1 MEPIG
6 AEGLPAEG
14 GNSVDAVVLRD
25 PLVKRTFLKT
35 ACGVDDEDL
44 LEAIWELQ
52 VRWDDGRLGAAEC
65 WEDADRE
72 ALLKRLAWVHLKPW
86 QLRKGPSA
94 GG

>member
-1 MEPIG
+1 M
-6 AEGLPAEG
+6 
-14 GNSVDAVVLRD
+14 DAVVPRD
-25 PLVKRTFLKT
+25 PSVKRTFLKT

-72 ALLKRLAWVHLKPW
+72 EASGLGASQTLAIAEGTECRRLTI
-86 QLRKGPSA
+86 
-94 GG
+94 GGLVVGGIQRPD